1 MLWSEMP
8 RPEESD
14 SDDEGEMGGDE
25 DGEGNNQFSAD
36 VEATGAREVSCV
48 VTARIR
54 RVLVIEDPF
63 LFYDFVIEL
72 YARFNLLITISI
84 SSSFK
89 CPNPNRIA
97 QVFLS

>member
-36 VEATGAREVSCV
+36 VEATGAREVNDV
-48 VTARIR
+48 VDMRI
-54 RVLVIEDPF
+54 
-63 LFYDFVIEL
+63 LFF
-72 YARFNLLITISI
+72 F
-84 SSSFK
+84 
-89 CPNPNRIA
+89 
-97 QVFLS
+97 

>member
-36 VEATGAREVSCV
+36 VEATGAREVNDV
-48 VTARIR
+48 VDMRI
-54 RVLVIEDPF
+54 LFFF
-63 LFYDFVIEL
+63 LIIL
-72 YARFNLLITISI
+72 HRFLIWE
-84 SSSFK
+84 
-89 CPNPNRIA
+89 C
-97 QVFLS
+97 